1 MMLAKMARIATCRS
15 GNAVQ
20 GAFIVTRLILA
31 LLAAALSSGTACA
44 QGWPAERPIRLIVPF
59 QAGSSS
65 DTIARI
71 VGQKLSERL
80 GQQIVVDN
88 RVGASSMIGTE
99 AVARAHPDGY
109 TLGVANT
116 TTHASATAL
125 AANPPYD
132 PVKDFSPV
140 AMIGSSPFVLLSAP
154 RFSATSIAELIT
166 LAKAKPASI
175 SYASAGPASMAHLSG
190 ALFEKMAGVKLVHV
204 PYRGTA
210 QSVVDLM
217 ESRIELL
224 FGTIA
229 PSLAH
234 VRNGKMRALAT
245 TGDQRN
251 GMLPDVPTMAQSGL
265 AGYESALWTAFV
277 LPAGAPHAIIERLNR
292 ETVAAVDAPETR
304 DALNRHGVEV
314 ETGTPEALAA
324 RIRTDVI
331 KWRDVIMSAGLKQP

>member
-1 MMLAKMARIATCRS
+1 MSFFQEGLLVIRLVS
-15 GNAVQ
+15 
-20 GAFIVTRLILA
+20 AFLA
-31 LLAAALSSGTACA
+31 LTLFSSLANA
-44 QGWPAERPIRLIVPF
+44 QGWPTERPIRLIVPF

-71 VGQKLSERL
+71 VSQKLSERL
-80 GQQIVVDN
+80 GQQIVIDN
-88 RVGASSMIGTE
+88 RVGASAMIGTE
-99 AVARAHPDGY
+99 AVARAQPDGY
-109 TLGVANT
+109 TIGLANT

-125 AANPPYD
+125 SANPTYD
-132 PVKDFSPV
+132 PIRDFAPV

-154 RFSATSIAELIT
+154 KFAPTTIAELIT
-166 LAKAKPASI
+166 LAKAKPGTI

-190 ALFEKMAGVKLVHV
+190 ALFEKMAAVKLIHV

-245 TGDQRN
+245 TGDKRN
-251 GMLPDVPTMAQSGL
+251 AMLADVPTMAQSGL

-277 LPAGAPHAIIERLNR
+277 LPAGAPAAIIERLNR
-292 ETVAAVDAPETR
+292 ETNAAVNLPETR
-304 DALNRHGVEV
+304 EALDKQGVEI
-314 ETGTPEALAA
+314 ETGTPEALAE
-324 RIRTDVI
+324 RIRIDVI
-331 KWRDVIMSAGLKQP
+331 KWRDVIVGAGLKEP

>member
-1 MMLAKMARIATCRS
+1 M
-15 GNAVQ
+15 
-20 GAFIVTRLILA
+20 TRLILA
-31 LLAAALSSGTACA
+31 LLAAALSSGIACA
-44 QGWPAERPIRLIVPF
+44 QGWPTERPIRLIVPF

-88 RVGASSMIGTE
+88 RVGASSMIGTD
-99 AVARAHPDGY
+99 AVARSQPDGY
-109 TLGVANT
+109 TLGLANT
-116 TTHASATAL
+116 TTHASAPAL
-125 AANPPYD
+125 SANPPYD
-132 PVKDFSPV
+132 PVKDFAPV

-154 RFSATSIAELIT
+154 KFPPTSIAELIA
-166 LAKAKPASI
+166 LAKADPATI
-175 SYASAGPASMAHLSG
+175 RYASAGPASMAHLSG

-234 VRNGKMRALAT
+234 VRSGKMRALAT
-245 TGDQRN
+245 TGDRRN
-251 GMLPDVPTMAQSGL
+251 AMLPDVPTMAQSGL

-277 LPAGAPHAIIERLNR
+277 LPAGAPPAVIERLNR
-292 ETVAAVDAPETR
+292 ETVAVLGAPQTR
-304 DALNRHGVEV
+304 EALDQQGVEI
-314 ETGTPEALAA
+314 ETGTPDKLAA
-324 RIRTDVI
+324 RIRADAI
-331 KWRDVIMSAGLKQP
+331 KWRDVITSAGLKEP